1 MYIPDDKEYDF
12 LLAISRQQGDT
23 QGNPPTNILRGERPT
38 NILSSSSTEK
48 IWSIDILSKFIP
60 QMELLPIHNQDC

>member
-38 NILSSSSTEK
+38 NVLSSSSTEK
-48 IWSIDILSKFIP
+48 I
-60 QMELLPIHNQDC
+60 